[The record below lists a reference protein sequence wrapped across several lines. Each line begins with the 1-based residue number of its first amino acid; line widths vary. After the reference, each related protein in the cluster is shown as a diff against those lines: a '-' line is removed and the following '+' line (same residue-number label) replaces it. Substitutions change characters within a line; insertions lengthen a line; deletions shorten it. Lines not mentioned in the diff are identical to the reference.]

1 MSIQQIKIFYRQM
14 SNQSKNLKC
23 NCSIPPPNNHNCY
36 PFWILLFLSAYSFDK
51 KLYLEREIKRLP
63 KQ

>member
-51 KLYLEREIKRLP
+51 KLYLE
-63 KQ
+63 